1 MLRQKIMAAAIGMMA
16 FLPMTAEAATVNLVN
31 GGLVSPVVKADLYI
45 YEEVLAGGGG
55 AVTRSFDFAAAA
67 IDLPLGLLASNL
79 TLTGTGTLTG
89 AFMSWFDG
97 TTTQTVALAPL
108 LGIGYGASLTTLLT
122 TTAVSTLSFGWTAS
136 TGGRIQVSMQVAAV
150 PLPAGGLLLLGGL
163 GGLVALR
170 RRRKSA

>member
-1 MLRQKIMAAAIGMMA
+1 MFHKKIMAAAIGVMA
-16 FLPMTAEAATVNLVN
+16 FLPMNLEAATVNLVS
-31 GGLVSPVVKADLYI
+31 GGVVNPVSRADLYL
-45 YEEVLAGGGG
+45 YEEVVAGGG
-55 AVTRSFDFAAAA
+55 AAIRTFDFAAAA

-97 TTTQTVALAPL
+97 TNTQTVALAPL

-122 TTAVSTLSFGWTAS
+122 TTALSTLTFGWTGSSA
-136 TGGRIQVSMQVAAV
+136 GRIQVSMQVAAV

-163 GGLVALR
+163 AGLAVLR
-170 RRRKSA
+170 RRRKLG